1 MRAYLFFSISKP
13 WQRGMK
19 AASATLKPARK
30 ECYASPWNTPC
41 HPAMPPHHDDP
52 WHRQPE
58 DVPHLGQRCPISRA
72 KMSYIFSKDVLYLGL
87 TCPISCEKMSY
98 IFSKRK
104 RNSFPHLFLC
114 FPHIQNN
121 LFTFAAQKKPKKMT
135 NPSPKADIAE
145 TLRSIKQ
152 ELRTMM
158 NGPVSQ
164 SMRQHGLGY
173 RVIFGVEQPRLQAFA
188 EGLLATMTMPPDE
201 FDSDLGTLWAE
212 SLHYPEEADALAQN
226 LLRHVPW
233 ATGMLTTWMAS
244 EKQMLRYEAFQL
256 LACLLRDGLR
266 LTTRDA
272 QEFLDHRRAGGREHS
287 CTRSASRHPALHGM
301 RNTRREN
308 CSDLSQTARKL
319 KKVRNHLVI

>member
-1 MRAYLFFSISKP
+1 
-13 WQRGMK
+13 
-19 AASATLKPARK
+19 
-30 ECYASPWNTPC
+30 
-41 HPAMPPHHDDP
+41 
-52 WHRQPE
+52 
-58 DVPHLGQRCPISRA
+58 
-72 KMSYIFSKDVLYLGL
+72 MSYIFSKDVLYLGL
-87 TCPISCEKMSY
+87 TCPISREKMSY

-188 EGLLATMTMPPDE
+188 EGLERSRSLAIALWQEDIRECRLLATMTMPPDE

-233 ATGMLTTWMAS
+233 ATSMLTMWMAS

-272 QEFLDHRRAGGREHS
+272 QEFLDHATCELTAGQEEGNTAAPAARRAILRYMACGIPEEKI
-287 CTRSASRHPALHGM
+287 AQAY
-301 RNTRREN
+301 
-308 CSDLSQTARKL
+308 L
-319 KKVRNHLVI
+319 KQLES